1 MGPGGGDLRP
11 ALRRCTHLDPEVFAA
26 QHWSRRPLLAR
37 AEDTGESFSDLL
49 TLADVDELLSRRGLR
64 TPFIRI
70 AKDGAVV
77 DPKRFTTS
85 GGAGAE
91 IADQVSSDAV
101 LRLFADG
108 STVVLQGLHRLW
120 PPLIEFADQLAA
132 DLGHPTQV
140 NAYVT
145 PPSSRGFSPHYDV
158 HDVFVLQVAGEKH
171 WRIHEP
177 VLPDP
182 LRTQPWNDR
191 AAAVAAAAEREPVV
205 DAVLRPGDALY
216 LPRGYLH
223 SAVALGQTSAH
234 LTIGVHPVTRWA
246 AAEQALD
253 LVRVLAADDREL
265 RRSLPVGLD
274 LADLA
279 TLRDD
284 VATVVGA
291 LKEWL
296 DRVDP
301 DQVADRVRERTWGQV
316 RPEPVAPLA
325 QATAAAALS
334 PDTVLR
340 LRRRLRCTLRPAPDD
355 PVSGDRASDDR
366 ASDDRVVLLGG
377 RRRHEFPATTRPA
390 LAELLAAGELKVA
403 DLPGLDADDRLT
415 LARRLV
421 TESVAVVADA
431 SLPGGHGAGGA
442 VDGVPATAPEPGPH
456 APGAPATDAGGD
468 DGERADALGT
478 GS

>member
-1 MGPGGGDLRP
+1 ML
-11 ALRRCTHLDPEVFAA
+11 T
-26 QHWSRRPLLAR
+26 R
-37 AEDTGESFSDLL
+37 AEETGGSFDDLL
-49 TLADVDELLSRRGLR
+49 DLAAVDELLSRRGLR
-64 TPFIRI
+64 TPFLRI

-77 DPKRFTTS
+77 DAKRFTTS

-91 IADQVSSDAV
+91 VADQVSSDAV

-177 VLPDP
+177 VLTDP

-191 AAAVAAAAEREPVV
+191 AAAVAAAAEREPVI

-223 SAVALGQTSAH
+223 SATALGEISAH
-234 LTIGVHPVTRWA
+234 LTIGVHSVTRWA
-246 AAEQALD
+246 AAESALD
-253 LVRVLAADDREL
+253 LVRVLATEDPEL
-265 RRSLPVGLD
+265 RRSLPLGVD
-274 LADLA
+274 LADPA
-279 TLRDD
+279 AVADD
-284 VATVVGA
+284 VATVVTA
-291 LKEWL
+291 LKGWL

-301 DQVADRVRERTWGQV
+301 AEVADRLRARTWSQV

-340 LRRRLRCTLRPAPDD
+340 LRHRLRCQLREAADGRVTLVA
-355 PVSGDRASDDR
+355 
-366 ASDDRVVLLGG
+366 G
-377 RRRHEFPATTRPA
+377 RRSLELPTDTRPA
-390 LAELLAAGELKVA
+390 VAGLLAAGELKVA
-403 DLPGLDADDRLT
+403 DLPGLDAADQLT

-421 TESVAVVADA
+421 TESIATVPGA
-431 SLPGGHGAGGA
+431 SAEDHGGR
-442 VDGVPATAPEPGPH
+442 EH
-456 APGAPATDAGGD
+456 APGN
-468 DGERADALGT
+468 

>member
-1 MGPGGGDLRP
+1 M
-11 ALRRCTHLDPEVFAA
+11 
-26 QHWSRRPLLAR
+26 
-37 AEDTGESFSDLL
+37 
-49 TLADVDELLSRRGLR
+49 
-64 TPFIRI
+64 
-70 AKDGAVV
+70 
-77 DPKRFTTS
+77 
-85 GGAGAE
+85 
-91 IADQVSSDAV
+91 

-191 AAAVAAAAEREPVV
+191 AATVAAAAEREPVI

-216 LPRGYLH
+216 LPRGHLH
-223 SAVALGQTSAH
+223 SAVALGEISAH

-246 AAEQALD
+246 AAESVLD
-253 LVRVLAADDREL
+253 LVRVLAAEDPEL
-265 RRSLPVGLD
+265 RRSLPLGVD
-274 LADLA
+274 LADPGA
-279 TLRDD
+279 VADD
-284 VATVVGA
+284 VAAVVAG
-291 LKEWL
+291 LREWL
-296 DRVDP
+296 GRVDP
-301 DQVADRVRERTWGQV
+301 AEVADRLRSRTWAQV

-325 QATAAAALS
+325 QAAAASALS

-340 LRRRLRCTLRPAPDD
+340 VRRRLRCQLREPVDGRVTLVA
-355 PVSGDRASDDR
+355 
-366 ASDDRVVLLGG
+366 G
-377 RRRHEFPATTRPA
+377 RRSLELPADTRPA
-390 LAELLAAGELKVA
+390 LAGLLAAGELKVA
-403 DLPGLDADDRLT
+403 DLPGLDAADQLT

-421 TESVAVVADA
+421 TESIAVVPDA
-431 SLPGGHGAGGA
+431 A
-442 VDGVPATAPEPGPH
+442 VPDAVVGTAPAGHDEGRDRGP
-456 APGAPATDAGGD
+456 
-468 DGERADALGT
+468 GT
-478 GS
+478 GT